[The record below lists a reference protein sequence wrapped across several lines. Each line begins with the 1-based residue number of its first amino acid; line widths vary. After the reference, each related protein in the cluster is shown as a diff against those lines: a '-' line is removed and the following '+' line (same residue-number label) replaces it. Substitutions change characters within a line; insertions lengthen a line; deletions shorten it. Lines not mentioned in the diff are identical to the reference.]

1 MMEEVARVVACDN
14 QGWLT
19 VEVELKSTCKSCSS
33 SESCGTSA
41 VAQAFSAKTQQFS
54 IQSERTCE
62 VGELLK
68 LGLPESVILKAAALV
83 YLMPLLG
90 LFAGAVFGQ
99 FFAGLFEINSDL
111 SAIAFAALGAIAA
124 WFFGKHK
131 AKQLE
136 VDSQPVIL
144 AYLGSGISLEKLPV

>member
-14 QGWLT
+14 RGWLT
-19 VEVELKSTCKSCSS
+19 VEVELKSSCKSCNS

-68 LGLPESVILKAAALV
+68 LGLPESVLLKAAALV
-83 YLMPLLG
+83 YLLPLLG
-90 LFAGAVFGQ
+90 LFLGALLGQ
-99 FFAGLFEINSDL
+99 FLASLLQVDL
-111 SAIAFAALGAIAA
+111 DFSAIGFAALGAIIA
-124 WFFGKHK
+124 WLSGKRR

-144 AYLGSGISLEKLPV
+144 AYLGTGISLDKLSV

>member
-54 IQSERTCE
+54 IQSERACE

-83 YLMPLLG
+83 YLTPLFG
-90 LFAGAVFGQ
+90 LFVGALLGQ
-99 FFAGLFEINSDL
+99 FFASLLVINSDL
-111 SAIAFAALGAIAA
+111 CSIAFAALGALAA
-124 WFFGKHK
+124 WFFGKRK

-144 AYLGSGISLEKLPV
+144 AYLGTVISLDKLSV

>member
-54 IQSERTCE
+54 IQSDRPCE

-90 LFAGAVFGQ
+90 LFLGAILGQ
-99 FFAGLFEINSDL
+99 FCAGLFEINSDIC
-111 SAIAFAALGAIAA
+111 AIVFASLGAIAA
-124 WFFGKHK
+124 WLIGKRQ

-136 VDSQPVIL
+136 VHSQPVIL
-144 AYLGSGISLEKLPV
+144 AYLGAGISLDKLSV

>member
-54 IQSERTCE
+54 IQSERACE

-83 YLMPLLG
+83 YLTPLFG
-90 LFAGAVFGQ
+90 LFAGGLLGQ
-99 FFAGLFEINSDL
+99 FFASLLVINSDL
-111 SAIAFAALGAIAA
+111 CAIGFAALGALAA
-124 WFFGKHK
+124 WFFGKRK

-144 AYLGSGISLEKLPV
+144 AYLGTGISLDKLSV

>member
-54 IQSERTCE
+54 IQTERTCE

-68 LGLPESVILKAAALV
+68 LGLPESVLLKAAALV

-90 LFAGAVFGQ
+90 LFCGALSGQ
-99 FFAGLFEINSDL
+99 FFAGLFQINADL
-111 SAIAFAALGAIAA
+111 SAIGFATLGAITA
-124 WFFGKHK
+124 WLIGKRK

-144 AYLGSGISLEKLPV
+144 AYLGAGISLDKLPV

>member
-1 MMEEVARVVACDN
+1 MMEEVARVIESDN

-54 IQSERTCE
+54 IQSERACD
-62 VGELLK
+62 VGEMLK

-90 LFAGAVFGQ
+90 LFAGALLGQ
-99 FFAGLFEINSDL
+99 FLGTLVELNSDL
-111 SAIAFAALGAIAA
+111 FAIVFAMLGAALT
-124 WFFGKHK
+124 WLFGKVK

-136 VDSQPVIL
+136 GESQPVIL
-144 AYLGSGISLEKLPV
+144 AYLGKTIAVEHQ

>member
-1 MMEEVARVVACDN
+1 MMEEVARVVANDS

-41 VAQAFSAKTQQFS
+41 VAQAFSSKTQQFS
-54 IQSERTCE
+54 IQSERACA

-68 LGLPESVILKAAALV
+68 LGLPESVILKAAALI

-90 LFAGAVFGQ
+90 LFVG
-99 FFAGLFEINSDL
+99 
-111 SAIAFAALGAIAA
+111 AALGQYLGQLFEFNPNLGAMGFAAIGALLA
-124 WFFGKHK
+124 WSFGKQQ
-131 AKQLE
+131 AKRLE
-136 VDSQPVIL
+136 VDAQPVIL
-144 AYLGSGISLEKLPV
+144 AYLGMGVSLQKLTE